1 MGPDPTA
8 RVSKRYWD
16 MCQNNTL
23 ILFSIQISGR
33 LWKSAQVG
41 ISFAF
46 WPQATQHQ
54 NLTLISQ
61 IGRVF
66 DRKSQHVCFS
76 GKEGAVKEWRAEL
89 RAAAMFMRG
98 VKV

>member
-16 MCQNNTL
+16 MCQKNTL